1 MTEISSR
8 RAILRSQTARQHAA
22 LEQVV
27 GPMASASA
35 YARYVLGLHTFRAPV
50 EAALGA
56 CDWDEYGF
64 GAWRPT
70 PIAAALQQDLAD
82 LGLRPLSSVPSAPAV
97 LSAPTL
103 GGRDG
108 ALGILYVLEGSS
120 LGARLIY
127 RDALKLGFS
136 AQNGARHLDAQARGL
151 ETWRGFLALL
161 DAARDVDLSRAV
173 LAANATFEVA
183 RLSFLNVDHHVA

>member
-22 LEQVV
+22 LERVV
-27 GPMASASA
+27 GPMTSASA
-35 YARYVLGLHTFRAPV
+35 YARYVLGLYAFRAPV

-56 CDWDEYGF
+56 HDWGGYGF

-70 PIAAALQQDLAD
+70 PIAAALQHDLAD
-82 LGLRPLSSVPSAPAV
+82 LGLRPLSSPSVPAI

-103 GGRDG
+103 SGRDG

-136 AQNGARHLDAQARGL
+136 AQRGARHLEAQARGL

-161 DAARDVDLSRAV
+161 DAAQDLDLAEAV

-183 RLSFLNVDHHVA
+183 RLSFLNVDQHVS

>member
-8 RAILRSQTARQHAA
+8 RAILRSQTARQHAS
-22 LEQVV
+22 LERVV

-35 YARYVLGLHTFRAPV
+35 YARYALGLHAFRAPV
-50 EAALGA
+50 EATFRSF
-56 CDWDEYGF
+56 DWEGHGF
-64 GAWRPT
+64 GPWRPT
-70 PIAAALQQDLAD
+70 LIAAALEQDLAD
-82 LGLRPLSSVPSAPAV
+82 LGLRPLSSPSAPA
-97 LSAPTL
+97 LPSAPAF

-108 ALGILYVLEGSS
+108 ALGVLYVLEGSS

-136 AQNGARHLDAQARGL
+136 GQNGARHLDQQARGL

-161 DAARDVDLSRAV
+161 DAAQDLDLTEAV

-183 RLSFLNVDHHVA
+183 RLSFLNVDQHVS